1 MNQLDLLAQQRFE
14 EETIG
19 AGGPEVHNVV
29 PAPVDDQVDPYVEQ
43 YLDTGLLV
51 GPEHLEQ
58 ALDETRVVN
67 LREDQPF
74 DSE

>member
-14 EETIG
+14 EATIG
-19 AGGPEVHNVV
+19 AGGPEVRNVV

-58 ALDETRVVN
+58 ALDETRLVN